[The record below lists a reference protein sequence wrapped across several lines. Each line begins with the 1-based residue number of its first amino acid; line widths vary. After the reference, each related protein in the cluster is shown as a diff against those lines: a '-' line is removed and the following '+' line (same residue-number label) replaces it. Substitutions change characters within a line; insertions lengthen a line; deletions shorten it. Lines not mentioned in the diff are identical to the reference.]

1 MYPLDRIAL
10 TYGVDAYP
18 DNSPEKGVFNFF
30 SLVSYLLGFRVWRFI
45 EIMSPTVVKESA
57 RGS

>member
-1 MYPLDRIAL
+1 MYPLDGTAL
-10 TYGVDAYP
+10 TSAVGAYP

-45 EIMSPTVVKESA
+45 EIISPTVVKESA
-57 RGS
+57 RDS